1 MVMDNKHLVTTAIA
15 FAGIIAGIMLV
26 NRWISGQM
34 EHMTNNIAIER
45 PATAQPVVPLQQMT
59 QGPKPVFINPTR
71 DPLAPVVPRKDQK
84 STAKKTA
91 QRQTSPQKIYEPAE
105 ANVILVQ

>member
-1 MVMDNKHLVTTAIA
+1 MDNKRLVITILS
-15 FAGIIAGIMLV
+15 FAGIVAGIMLV

-59 QGPKPVFINPTR
+59 QGPRPVFINPTR

-84 STAKKTA
+84 FTAKKTTP
-91 QRQTSPQKIYEPAE
+91 RQTSPQKIYEPAE
-105 ANVILVQ
+105 PDVILVQ